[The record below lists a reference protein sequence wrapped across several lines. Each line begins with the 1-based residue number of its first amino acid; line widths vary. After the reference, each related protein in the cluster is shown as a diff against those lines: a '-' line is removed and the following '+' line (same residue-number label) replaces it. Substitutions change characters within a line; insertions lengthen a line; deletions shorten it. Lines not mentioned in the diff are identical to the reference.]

1 MAQFIPHGAISSTEI
16 GFDLFIVVHN
26 GSAEGRGFRDPLEPN
41 G

>member
-1 MAQFIPHGAISSTEI
+1 MRFDGVNIAQNDFFYS
-16 GFDLFIVVHN
+16 FN